1 MPAATKS
8 FSVIRFV
15 SLAEMSA
22 MGTASLAAAPAFE
35 SGVSWVIR

>member
-1 MPAATKS
+1 
-8 FSVIRFV
+8 VIRFV